1 MTFSEGWC
9 HLMSK
14 SFEERIKVGDIKPG
28 LRRVNLIVK
37 IVNVGEPRTV
47 TFRKDLSEHRV
58 ADALVGDKT
67 GSVLLTLWD
76 DNIEKFSPGEVIE
89 IKNGY
94 TSLFRGSLR
103 LNIGFYGSAESVE
116 ETIEEVNE
124 ENDLSAKSY
133 EGAGYGYYRGYR
145 GGGR

>member
-1 MTFSEGWC
+1 
-9 HLMSK
+9 MSK
-14 SFEERIKVGDIKPG
+14 RVEERIKVGDIKPG

-47 TFRKDLSEHRV
+47 TFRKDLSEHQV
-58 ADALVGDKT
+58 ADALVGDET

-76 DNIEKFSPGEVIE
+76 DNIEKFSPGEVFE

-116 ETIEEVNE
+116 EAIEEVNE
-124 ENDLSAKSY
+124 ENNLSEKSY

>member
-1 MTFSEGWC
+1 
-9 HLMSK
+9 MSRG
-14 SFEERIKVGDIKPG
+14 FEERVKVGDLKPG
-28 LRRVNLIVK
+28 LRRVNLIAK

-58 ADALVGDKT
+58 ADALVGDET

-76 DNIEKFSPGEVIE
+76 DSIDKFSAGNVIE
-89 IKNGY
+89 VKNGY

-116 ETIEEVNE
+116 EEIGEVNE
-124 ENDLSAKSY
+124 GNNLSAKSY
-133 EGAGYGYYRGYR
+133 EGAGYGYYRG
-145 GGGR
+145 GQGEGF